1 MRPASTG
8 HARPAPSRTEPP
20 ADTPGGHAPASV
32 GRSDWRVLLIGGHS
46 GAGKSTVAERL
57 ARRHGTAWL
66 MVDDLRLA
74 LQRSR
79 AVLPTP
85 EATAA
90 LHFDKR
96 PGWWRVPPERLW
108 DAQIAVGEVLSPAL
122 EVVVENHVDQ
132 RLPVVL
138 EGDGI
143 LPSLLARG
151 PVRMRARG
159 GRVRAVFVV
168 EPDETALLTNILA
181 RGLESVY
188 MTEVEVRAVVR
199 ARWLYGQWLTEQA
212 RRSGLPVLEPRPW
225 ETLADRIAAAALRT
239 AAGGR
244 RP

>member
-96 PGWWRVPPERLW
+96 PGWWRVPPEAPHAGCRRRQGEATDGGGQ
-108 DAQIAVGEVLSPAL
+108 DAVRAPPSA
-122 EVVVENHVDQ
+122 
-132 RLPVVL
+132 
-138 EGDGI
+138 
-143 LPSLLARG
+143 PSLTTSGARRPG
-151 PVRMRARG
+151 SRVKPSGRPGGHGLDRRSRRASGG
-159 GRVRAVFVV
+159 GRGV
-168 EPDETALLTNILA
+168 ALGVPGWGPWPLVLA
-181 RGLESVY
+181 GSCPTRC
-188 MTEVEVRAVVR
+188 
-199 ARWLYGQWLTEQA
+199 
-212 RRSGLPVLEPRPW
+212 
-225 ETLADRIAAAALRT
+225 
-239 AAGGR
+239 GR
-244 RP
+244 RAS